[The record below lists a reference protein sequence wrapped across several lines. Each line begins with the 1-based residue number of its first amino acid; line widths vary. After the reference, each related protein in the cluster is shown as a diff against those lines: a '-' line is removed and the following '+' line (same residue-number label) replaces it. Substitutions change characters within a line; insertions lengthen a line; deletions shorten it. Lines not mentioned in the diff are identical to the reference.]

1 MSVGGMPDFE
11 TKNFGVVSYQPESVM
26 EFPNGLPGFEAQRQF
41 LALNYDNT
49 KPLVFLQSLADA
61 GLCFITLP
69 VGCVDPEYRLRV
81 SEEDLGQLGFAP
93 ERQPAI
99 GPDVV
104 CLTVISVHENGPTAN
119 LLAPIVVNVDTLKA
133 VQAIGPESGYSHQ
146 HPLVRPETAVG

>member
-1 MSVGGMPDFE
+1 MQQRID
-11 TKNFGVVSYQPESVM
+11 TTHFGPVARDPEAAIQ
-26 EFPNGLPGFEAQRQF
+26 FPAGLPAFENERGFVLLEMSAC
-41 LALNYDNT
+41 A
-49 KPLVFLQSLADA
+49 PLVFLQSLADA

-104 CLTVISVHENGPTAN
+104 CLAVISVHENGPTAN